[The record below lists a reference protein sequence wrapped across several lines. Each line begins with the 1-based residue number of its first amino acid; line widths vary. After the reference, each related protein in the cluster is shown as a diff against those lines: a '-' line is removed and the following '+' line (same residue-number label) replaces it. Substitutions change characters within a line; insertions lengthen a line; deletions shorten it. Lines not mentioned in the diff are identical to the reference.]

1 MLAAKMTGSVTPA
14 QFLGELVEPLGRA
27 LTPTSARAILSVRTT
42 EAARQRIAD
51 LASRCNEGVLSPEE
65 KAEYQLLV
73 EVGDI
78 MALLQ
83 TRARSYL
90 DDHPA

>member
-1 MLAAKMTGSVTPA
+1 MMSASVTPA

-27 LTPTSARAILSVRTT
+27 LTPASARAILDVHASERV
-42 EAARQRIAD
+42 RQRITD
-51 LASRCNEGVLSPEE
+51 LASRCNEGSLTPEE

-73 EVGDI
+73 EVGDVV
-78 MALLQ
+78 ALLQ

-90 DDHPA
+90 DGQPV